1 MSSLQS
7 GTLISNGIDVEL
19 TKEENF
25 KTNPIQVSK
34 TFSIPNGVKVG
45 YLMYN
50 QF

>member
-25 KTNPIQVSK
+25 KTNPIQVKKLSQ
-34 TFSIPNGVKVG
+34 F
-45 YLMYN
+45 LMERSWIFN
-50 QF
+50 V